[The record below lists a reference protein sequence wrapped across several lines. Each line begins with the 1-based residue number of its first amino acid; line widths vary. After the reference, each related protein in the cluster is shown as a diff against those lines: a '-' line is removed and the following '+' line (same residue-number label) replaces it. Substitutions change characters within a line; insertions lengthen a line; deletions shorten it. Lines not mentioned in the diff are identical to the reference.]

1 MHPGL
6 SASALVL
13 LLVLLLV
20 LEWVLEFLYW
30 WGHRD

>member
-6 SASALVL
+6 LTNALVP

-20 LEWVLEFLYW
+20 LEWVLAFAYW
-30 WGHRD
+30 

>member
-1 MHPGL
+1 MHPSL

-20 LEWVLEFLYW
+20 LEWVLAFLYW